1 MMNMEDLKDDIVEEL
16 AGLSGMTIS
25 PCVSTKAYVTI
36 GVGRQEEVDRHE
48 WTLSEDP
55 TKAVKSKWIEK
66 ESTGVEVGTVI
77 LEGTKLYF
85 KSAVN
90 IEQMFLSDLI
100 DPASFDEAIKKLKHA
115 LNVSNTIKMPNGM
128 IFPGMPRRF

>member
-1 MMNMEDLKDDIVEEL
+1 MMNMEDLKDEIVEEL
-16 AGLSGMTIS
+16 AGLSGMTVS
-25 PCVSTKAYVTI
+25 PCRSSKVYVSV

-55 TKAVKSKWIEK
+55 TKATKSKWIAK
-66 ESTGVEVGTVI
+66 ESSEVEVGTVI
-77 LEGTKLYF
+77 LEGTKIYF

-90 IEQMFLSDLI
+90 IDKIYLSDLI